1 MVLTFFYIHNA
12 SSMAESSW
20 SCISLCSSYAQRGWD
35 ASAPPAVVG
44 WSLSVQIWGQE
55 DTFHIAVLCLVFTL
69 KSACERL
76 VCAGEHH
83 HRHGPEKLKTD
94 FMAFKIIVMF
104 HRLHWRSSSQGG
116 KVKHC
121 TALWLNIQK
130 ILPKALSVL
139 FVNKEWEGKKET
151 GYTYNSNTQK

>member
-83 HRHGPEKLKTD
+83 HSCTKRHWD
-94 FMAFKIIVMF
+94 
-104 HRLHWRSSSQGG
+104 SSSQS
-116 KVKHC
+116 
-121 TALWLNIQK
+121 ALIPLLCRGCVVCELIRLWPTCEPHINALQK
-130 ILPKALSVL
+130 SVHLQGVVILLRLEL
-139 FVNKEWEGKKET
+139 FNVCDEKT
-151 GYTYNSNTQK
+151 V